1 MVEVVTL
8 RDTWQDGKPVPAGTV
23 VSLGEADAR
32 YAESIGRVQRVE
44 EMLAPESETQPAKN
58 EPPAAPATRGRG
70 RPRKDAS

>member
-1 MVEVVTL
+1 MVEVITL
-8 RDTWQDGKPVPAGTV
+8 RDTWQDGKPVPAGSV

-44 EMLAPESETQPAKN
+44 EMLAPESEA
-58 EPPAAPATRGRG
+58 PAAPNKRGRG

>member
-44 EMLAPESETQPAKN
+44 EMLAPESEPPAAN
-58 EPPAAPATRGRG
+58 EPPAAPPKRGRG

>member
-44 EMLAPESETQPAKN
+44 EMLAPESEA
-58 EPPAAPATRGRG
+58 PAANEHPAALPKRGRG
-70 RPRKDAS
+70 RPRKDTQ

>member
-44 EMLAPESETQPAKN
+44 EMLAPARQNT
-58 EPPAAPATRGRG
+58 PAAPPKRGRG
-70 RPRKDAS
+70 RPRKDAQ